1 MIKAIFFDI
10 DGTLV
15 TNRSKALESTKQAI
29 EYARKNGI
37 LCGVATGR
45 SPVKIKEIIDEL
57 ELDMYV
63 VYNGQLV
70 FTADRTIIDHP
81 FEQKVLE
88 HIVEFADE
96 NHRQIVFWCEK
107 SVRWINDDAIRTID
121 FYQATSQLFTA

>member
-88 HIVEFADE
+88 HIVEE
-96 NHRQIVFWCEK
+96 PSTNRFWCEK

>member
-1 MIKAIFFDI
+1 MEEGPPFDI
-10 DGTLV
+10 NFGKCFDTVGFPRNSHGTLV

-37 LCGVATGR
+37 LCGVASGR

-96 NHRQIVFWCEK
+96 NHRQIVFGASFE
-107 SVRWINDDAIRTID
+107 
-121 FYQATSQLFTA
+121 

>member
-29 EYARKNGI
+29 NYARKNGI

-45 SPVKIKEIIDEL
+45 SPIKIKEIIDDL

-63 VYNGQLV
+63 VYNVNWFL
-70 FTADRTIIDHP
+70 
-81 FEQKVLE
+81 L
-88 HIVEFADE
+88 
-96 NHRQIVFWCEK
+96 QIERLSTTLLNKKYWN
-107 SVRWINDDAIRTID
+107 ILLNLQMLTID
-121 FYQATSQLFTA
+121 KSFLVREIG

>member
-70 FTADRTIIDHP
+70 FTADRMIIDHP

-96 NHRQIVFWCEK
+96 NHRQIVFGARNRLDG
-107 SVRWINDDAIRTID
+107 STTMLLGQSI

>member
-88 HIVEFADE
+88 
-96 NHRQIVFWCEK
+96 
-107 SVRWINDDAIRTID
+107 
-121 FYQATSQLFTA
+121 

>member
-15 TNRSKALESTKQAI
+15 NDRSKALASTKRAI
-29 EYARKNGI
+29 SYARKNGI

-45 SPVKIKEIIDEL
+45 SPVKIKEVIDEL

-70 FTADRTIIDHP
+70 FTAERTIVDQP
-81 FEQKVLE
+81 FDQVVLSK
-88 HIVEFADE
+88 IVEYADK
-96 NHRQIVFWCEK
+96 NHRQIIFGGRDQIGRAHV
-107 SVRWINDDAIRTID
+107 
-121 FYQATSQLFTA
+121 

>member
-70 FTADRTIIDHP
+70 FTADRTII
-81 FEQKVLE
+81 E
-88 HIVEFADE
+88 I
-96 NHRQIVFWCEK
+96 
-107 SVRWINDDAIRTID
+107 
-121 FYQATSQLFTA
+121 TSI